1 MRLPLIERTYLT
13 FIPVLVMGIM
23 VGLTAWSSLK
33 NNAREL
39 IEARQLKE
47 YAVQSL
53 ALLLTQDDAS
63 KMLIIDPDNPSA
75 GTRKISA
82 YDANTALL
90 TKIGQIAGAEEIR
103 TIIRQLSE
111 LDKKQLRPVDTE
123 LLEAIGEG
131 KQDLAKLYLE
141 KYEPARNAYEALIR
155 KLGDAAEARAVAAAG
170 RLNEKNA
177 ESLRAIGTTLGIGL
191 LLVSVITMVITRQIA
206 RRLRVTVER
215 LQEQAQITDL
225 SSAEIRRSSEQI
237 ASGAVTT
244 ATSLEETAASIYEI
258 SRVSET
264 SADNAK
270 AANTLAGETAAAA
283 DKATQNLTS
292 MTEAMKAIRNSSK
305 SISKIIATIDEIAF
319 QTNILALNA
328 AVEAARAGEAG
339 QGFSVVADEVRNLA
353 GRSAQAASETALLIK
368 AAVDSANRG
377 DSVSTMV
384 ASDLLAIVQKARVLD
399 GLVGSMAAAS
409 EEQSRGIS
417 QIQVAVTQVELVT
430 QGSKEHA
437 QTGVQSA
444 DELKRQAT
452 ALNSAVG
459 DLLVLVGRSNKK
471 GSQAEKTA

>member
-23 VGLTAWSSLK
+23 VGLTARSSLK

-53 ALLLTQDDAS
+53 ALLLIQDDAS

-225 SSAEIRRSSEQI
+225 SSAEIRRS
-237 ASGAVTT
+237 TR
-244 ATSLEETAASIYEI
+244 SL
-258 SRVSET
+258 
-264 SADNAK
+264 
-270 AANTLAGETAAAA
+270 
-283 DKATQNLTS
+283 
-292 MTEAMKAIRNSSK
+292 
-305 SISKIIATIDEIAF
+305 
-319 QTNILALNA
+319 
-328 AVEAARAGEAG
+328 RAP
-339 QGFSVVADEVRNLA
+339 
-353 GRSAQAASETALLIK
+353 
-368 AAVDSANRG
+368 
-377 DSVSTMV
+377 
-384 ASDLLAIVQKARVLD
+384 
-399 GLVGSMAAAS
+399 
-409 EEQSRGIS
+409 
-417 QIQVAVTQVELVT
+417 
-430 QGSKEHA
+430 
-437 QTGVQSA
+437 
-444 DELKRQAT
+444 
-452 ALNSAVG
+452 
-459 DLLVLVGRSNKK
+459 
-471 GSQAEKTA
+471 